1 MKSFKNTNSS
11 SGAQIEKDHRLEAD
25 DARSPPSCKAE
36 AEWEENSAWFRQQKY
51 LHNLT
56 EHALHK
62 NEPLI
67 IKNLMHER
75 EPFLSNED
83 LTEVP
88 SDNILTEEDEEA
100 QIPDSEGNRMPAGTA
115 ATIPDS
121 DLPKIVSTIQSC
133 PQGMNK
139 VLKSLQQKFPN
150 IPKSHLRSK
159 VHEISDFVD
168 NHWQISASLL
178 SQLEDIVACIVVW
191 HFVSFY
197 SADYLSLLSNA
208 SMCRLKGCLFMLE
221 LV

>member
-1 MKSFKNTNSS
+1 MKSFKNTDSS
-11 SGAQIEKDHRLEAD
+11 SGAQIEKDHRSEAD

-36 AEWEENSAWFRQQKY
+36 AEWQENSAWFRQQKY

-62 NEPLI
+62 NQPLI
-67 IKNLMHER
+67 IKNLLHER

-88 SDNILTEEDEEA
+88 SDNILTAEDEEA

-168 NHWQISASLL
+168 NHWQVKKDILDKRGISISPEKSGGRTRSIAAFFLKEVPAS
-178 SQLEDIVACIVVW
+178 SW
-191 HFVSFY
+191 
-197 SADYLSLLSNA
+197 SL
-208 SMCRLKGCLFMLE
+208 CQPT
-221 LV
+221 